1 MRHASSS
8 GISPRH
14 IPPASAFLGTGEFLR
29 LRKHVG
35 HIRTP
40 SAPAP
45 SSWSNNPSMRTRAG
59 CGSLGTRRCRFGME
73 LISTALGNNS
83 VRKKTFAQTAQ
94 VDLES
99 AWLLV
104 ESMYRPRHDWISASE
119 GRSRKL
125 WWMEV
130 PSNSSYCAFWCCRVL
145 SWATGVVRSWSRN
158 TMPRS
163 HAMSLIWK
171 DFEQHKLGP
180 FYTSVIQFW
189 GSS

>member
-1 MRHASSS
+1 MLHHSTEVPIQPDSLIKRVW
-8 GISPRH
+8 
-14 IPPASAFLGTGEFLR
+14 LR
-29 LRKHVG
+29 DYYSLLTQYLV
-35 HIRTP
+35 HIRRFAGAE
-40 SAPAP
+40 SF
-45 SSWSNNPSMRTRAG
+45 SKIMHLEWSVW
-59 CGSLGTRRCRFGME
+59 CFVHCRRCWFGME